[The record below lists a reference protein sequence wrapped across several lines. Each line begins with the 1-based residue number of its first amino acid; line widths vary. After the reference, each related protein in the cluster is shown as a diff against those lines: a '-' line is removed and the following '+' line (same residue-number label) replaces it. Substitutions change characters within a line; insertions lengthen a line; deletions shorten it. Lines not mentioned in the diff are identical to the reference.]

1 MAIGDA
7 LAVCLLEL
15 RNFSIRD
22 FAEYHPGGS
31 LGKQLYLK
39 VSDIYL
45 QHKLPA
51 VSADTPLKDVIIEIS
66 GKRLGC
72 TSVLDGNRNL
82 LGIIT
87 DGDLR
92 RMLQK
97 DTSLDNIRA
106 SDIMSPNPKTI
117 DKDAFAVK
125 ALHVMQQANITQL
138 VVMDGAKVAGFI
150 HLHDLLKEGIV

>member
-1 MAIGDA
+1 MQ
-7 LAVCLLEL
+7 
-15 RNFSIRD
+15 D

-31 LGKQLYLK
+31 LGKQLYLR
-39 VSDIYL
+39 VSDIYP

-66 GKRLGC
+66 SKRLGC
-72 TSVLDGNRNL
+72 TSVLDGNNNL

-97 DTSLDNIRA
+97 DIRLDSITA
-106 SDIMSPNPKTI
+106 ADIMSANPKRI
-117 DKDAFAVK
+117 DKDEFAVK
-125 ALHVMQQANITQL
+125 ALHLMQEANITQL
-138 VVMDGAKVAGFI
+138 AVMDGQKLAGFI
-150 HLHDLLKEGIV
+150 HLHDLLKEGLV